1 MTEKIKE
8 TTKEVDKILKRNRL
22 SWNDLMQAYRNNIVK
37 RDIWEEVRGMWA
49 NKKINPLQYERKIR
63 RELEIK

>member
-22 SWNDLMQAYRNNIVK
+22 SWNELMQAYKANIVK
-37 RDIWEEVRGMWA
+37 MDIWEEVKGMWA
-49 NKKINPLQYERKIR
+49 KKKINPLQYERKIR
-63 RELEIK
+63 QEMEIK